1 MPWHRSFAA
10 DVAPLPKGEPVE
22 LAFDLFPTSNL
33 FDAGHRI
40 RVTVT
45 GADRANSTTPEQTP
59 PPRLVLHREEG
70 RASHIVFRSFPL
82 DERSLCEYRSR
93 QS

>member
-1 MPWHRSFAA
+1 
-10 DVAPLPKGEPVE
+10 VE

-45 GADRANSTTPEQTP
+45 GSDKANALTPEQTP
-59 PPRLVLHREEG
+59 PPRLVLHREKG
-70 RASHIVFRSFPL
+70 HASHIVLPIIPAR
-82 DERSLCEYRSR
+82 R
-93 QS
+93 